1 MLLVQQLAY
10 SDMVPA
16 LSVRN
21 IYLDFHFEIK
31 WPIVSLLVSF
41 TVTVAIFS
49 GFPNKNLFQFL
60 GRTGPYIMGI
70 KMPKF

>member
-49 GFPNKNLFQFL
+49 GFPNRDLFL
-60 GRTGPYIMGI
+60 YKGSVGSYIMGV
-70 KMPKF
+70 